1 LYTVKNKKSK
11 DWLTNELLK
20 FTRFQKERV
29 SRNEI
34 QEATISN
41 YFKAIKLFCEMNDI
55 LSVNWK
61 LISRSIPKGRHASN
75 DRPPLREEI
84 IKLLQ
89 YPDRRIK

>member
-1 LYTVKNKKSK
+1 
-11 DWLTNELLK
+11 
-20 FTRFQKERV
+20 
-29 SRNEI
+29 
-34 QEATISN
+34 
-41 YFKAIKLFCEMNDI
+41 MNDI